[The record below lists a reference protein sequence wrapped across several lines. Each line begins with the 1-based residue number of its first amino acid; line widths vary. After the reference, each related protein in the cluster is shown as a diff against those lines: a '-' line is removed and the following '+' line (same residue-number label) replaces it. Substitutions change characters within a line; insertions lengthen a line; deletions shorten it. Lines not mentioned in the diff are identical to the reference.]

1 MYIWLLVDLPL
12 WKMMEFVSWDD
23 EIPNMMAAIGIL
35 LGTTTSVLRTSAWPR
50 NCRWSQKKTCGMRMN
65 ATPPHRWL
73 NHVCKLNSMFID
85 KQKGGAVTFC
95 SKISKYQLVECR
107 NAHSSWSNHVKPLY
121 TADLPNFTGQDTEKI
136 ETSGESVD
144 YARPDRRT
152 QTWAVLLCA
161 LTLNQRQIGTSGWF
175 WGVYV
180 SMLAGM
186 VWCWCSVLSPCFHG
200 YIPTCCAMS
209 NC

>member
-144 YARPDRRT
+144 YCPTRPEDSNMGCAPMCTNPQPKTNWYFRVVLGSVCEYVG
-152 QTWAVLLCA
+152 WYGLMLMFSSIPMFSWLYPHLLC
-161 LTLNQRQIGTSGWF
+161 NE
-175 WGVYV
+175 
-180 SMLAGM
+180 
-186 VWCWCSVLSPCFHG
+186 
-200 YIPTCCAMS
+200 
-209 NC
+209 